1 MCPRG
6 VSEAGRG
13 QEGHLTR
20 YNLSKAPGGKPGWV
34 SDIPGRELGLHTM
47 ALTSAK
53 GFLGEALRQ
62 CWPLRAPRESLRQPR
77 AGLQRRGPG
86 AGWWVSL
93 DGRRAP
99 TSSGTDGLKVGDAGT
114 DWKGCSQ
121 KPQTDLVLSC
131 HCVTSGRSLSL
142 PEPQSSHLRDGGI
155 VCPSPQPPRAWQIV
169 KHDTRAGCLPFSI
182 SCLCSIF

>member
-13 QEGHLTR
+13 QEGHQTR
-20 YNLSKAPGGKPGWV
+20 CNLSKAPGGKPGRV
-34 SDIPGRELGLHTM
+34 SDIPGRELGFHTM

-62 CWPLRAPRESLRQPR
+62 RWPLQAAGESLRQPR

-93 DGRRAP
+93 DGCRAP
-99 TSSGTDGLKVGDAGT
+99 PPRVQTRLKVGDAGT
-114 DWKGCSQ
+114 DW
-121 KPQTDLVLSC
+121 
-131 HCVTSGRSLSL
+131 
-142 PEPQSSHLRDGGI
+142 
-155 VCPSPQPPRAWQIV
+155 
-169 KHDTRAGCLPFSI
+169 
-182 SCLCSIF
+182 